1 MDNHLVSK
9 IADYITELL
18 TKELNEKYLYH
29 NLRHTQRVVKSTKE
43 LIEKCEI
50 NDKESEIL
58 VIAAW
63 FHDAGYTTPRTE
75 HEEESAA
82 IAKTYLQQE
91 QYPDTDIEQVCKLI
105 LSTKCGHEPVNILEK
120 IMRDADSS
128 HFGNPDYEA
137 ISELLRKEL
146 IALDIKDSTIEE
158 WRAGNIVFLTAKHV
172 FYTDAARELWQAQKD
187 ENIKKLIKREKKD
200 KKQAKKEKLKVNL
213 KSESPERGVQTMYRV
228 ALKNHME
235 LSAIADSKANIL
247 LSVNA
252 IIISLALSSIF
263 PKLDNPYNRYL
274 VIPTGIFI
282 IFSVIS
288 MILSVL
294 ATRPNVT
301 QGEFTKDDVVNK
313 KVNLLFFGNFH
324 KMKLEDYEW
333 AVSELV
339 QDKDYLYTS
348 LTRDLYFLGLVL
360 HRKYKI
366 LRLTYTIFMI
376 GIVIS
381 VIAFG
386 VAYNMYGNIR
396 ELADLPDK
404 LPSQ

>member
-1 MDNHLVSK
+1 MNSTFVSK
-9 IADYITELL
+9 TTEYVTSLL
-18 TKELNEKYLYH
+18 THELDRNYLYH

-50 NDKESEIL
+50 NDKERERL

-63 FHDAGYTTPRTE
+63 LHDTGYTKNGKNHE
-75 HEEESAA
+75 HESCK
-82 IAKTYLQQE
+82 IAREFLAQI
-91 QYPDTDIEQVCKLI
+91 QYPQSDIDAVCNLI
-105 LSTKCGHEPVNILEK
+105 MATQKDVVPEKFTEK
-120 IMRDADSS
+120 IIKDADTS
-128 HFGNPDYEA
+128 HFGYDDYIETA
-137 ISELLRKEL
+137 ELLRKEL
-146 IALDIKDSTIEE
+146 LLQNVYEFTIEE
-158 WRAGNIVFLTAKHV
+158 WRAVNIKMLSNQHHY
-172 FYTDAARELWQAQKD
+172 YTSAAIDLWQSQKD
-187 ENIKKLIKREKKD
+187 ANIKSLVKKD
-200 KKQAKKEKLKVNL
+200 KKAKKRARKEKLKVQYKN
-213 KSESPERGVQTMYRV
+213 ESPERGVQTMFRV
-228 ALKNHME
+228 AIKNHME

-274 VIPTGIFI
+274 VVPTLIFI

-301 QGEFTKDDVVNK
+301 QGKFTRSDVSDK
-313 KVNLLFFGNFH
+313 KVNLLFFGNFNQMEL
-324 KMKLEDYEW
+324 KEFEW

-339 QDKDYLYTS
+339 KDKDYLYTS
-348 LTRDLYFLGLVL
+348 LTRDLYYLGQVL
-360 HRKYKI
+360 HKKYKI

-381 VIAFG
+381 VIAFCI
-386 VAYNMYGNIR
+386 AYALYGDVR
-396 ELADLPDK
+396 QLSDLA
-404 LPSQ
+404 S

>member
-1 MDNHLVSK
+1 MNSTFVLK
-9 IADYITELL
+9 TTEYVTSLL
-18 TKELNEKYLYH
+18 TSELDRNYLYH

-50 NDKESEIL
+50 NDKERERL

-63 FHDAGYTTPRTE
+63 LHDTGYTQNSKNHE
-75 HEEESAA
+75 HESSK
-82 IAKTYLQQE
+82 IARNFLTQL
-91 QYPDTDIEQVCKLI
+91 QYPQPDIDAVCNLIMATQKDFVPETTAEQ
-105 LSTKCGHEPVNILEK
+105 
-120 IMRDADSS
+120 IMKDADTS
-128 HFGNPDYEA
+128 HFGADDYIETA
-137 ISELLRKEL
+137 ELLRKEL
-146 IALDIKDSTIEE
+146 LLQNVCEFTIEE
-158 WRAGNIVFLTAKHV
+158 WRAVNIKMLSTQHHYFTTAAV
-172 FYTDAARELWQAQKD
+172 DLWQSQKD
-187 ENIKKLIKREKKD
+187 ANIKSLVKKEKKA
-200 KKQAKKEKLKVNL
+200 KKRARKEKLKVQYKN
-213 KSESPERGVQTMYRV
+213 ESPERGVQTMFRV

-274 VIPTGIFI
+274 VVPTLIFI

-288 MILSVL
+288 MVLSVL

-301 QGEFTKDDVVNK
+301 QGKFTRSDVSDK

-324 KMKLEDYEW
+324 QMELKEFEW

-339 QDKDYLYTS
+339 KDKDYLYTS
-348 LTRDLYFLGLVL
+348 LTRDLYYLGQVL
-360 HRKYKI
+360 HKKYKI

-381 VIAFG
+381 VIAFCI
-386 VAYNMYGNIR
+386 AYSLYGNVR
-396 ELADLPDK
+396 QLSDLA
-404 LPSQ
+404 S

>member
-1 MDNHLVSK
+1 MNQTLLAN
-9 IADYITELL
+9 IATHVTDLL
-18 TKELNEKYLYH
+18 TNKLDKNYLYH

-43 LIEKCEI
+43 LVEKCEI
-50 NDKESEIL
+50 NDKESERL

-63 FHDAGYTTPRTE
+63 FHDTGYATVGSKD
-75 HEEESAA
+75 HEKESCA
-82 IAKTYLQQE
+82 IAKAFLSE
-91 QYPDTDIEQVCKLI
+91 HQYPEIDIEAVCKLI
-105 LSTKCGHEPVNILEK
+105 MATKSGVEPETTSDKLI
-120 IMRDADSS
+120 IDADNS
-128 HFGNPDYEA
+128 HFGHDSYIEIA
-137 ISELLRKEL
+137 ELLRKEL
-146 IALDIKDSTIEE
+146 LLVDSKEFTIEE
-158 WRAGNIVFLTAKHV
+158 WRAENLRLLNNSHR
-172 FYTDAARELWQAQKD
+172 FYTACARELWQEQKD
-187 ENIKKLIKREKKD
+187 ENVRSLIKKEKKA
-200 KKQAKKEKLKVNL
+200 KKRAKKEQLKVQYKN
-213 KSESPERGVQTMYRV
+213 ESPERGVQTMFRV

-282 IFSVIS
+282 LFSVIS

-301 QGEFTKDDVVNK
+301 QGEFTKEDVTNK

-324 KMKLEDYEW
+324 QMKLEHYEW
-333 AVSELV
+333 AVGELV
-339 QDKDYLYTS
+339 KDKDYLYTS
-348 LTRDLYFLGLVL
+348 LTRDLYYLGLVL
-360 HRKYKI
+360 HKKYKI
-366 LRLTYTIFMI
+366 LRLTYTIFII

-386 VAYNMYGNIR
+386 IAYNLYGNIR
-396 ELADLPDK
+396 QISDLT
-404 LPSQ
+404 SQM

>member
-1 MDNHLVSK
+1 MNQQLIDNISNYVT
-9 IADYITELL
+9 DLL
-18 TKELNEKYLYH
+18 TKGLDETFLYH
-29 NLRHTQRVVKSTKE
+29 NLRHTHQVVKGTKV

-50 NDKESEIL
+50 NDKERESL

-63 FHDAGYTTPRTE
+63 FHDTGYTVDGGKN
-75 HEEESAA
+75 HEEESSK
-82 IAKTYLQQE
+82 IAKAYLTE
-91 QYPDTDIEQVCKLI
+91 HNHPEDQVELICSLI
-105 LSTKCGHEPVNILEK
+105 LATKFGHEPKNLPEMI
-120 IMRDADSS
+120 IRDADTS
-128 HFGNPDYEA
+128 HFGEESYLETT
-137 ISELLRKEL
+137 ELLRKEL
-146 IALDIKDSTIEE
+146 ILRDIKKLSIEE
-158 WRAGNIVFLTAKHV
+158 WRTVNIKMLSSKHR
-172 FYTDAARELWQAQKD
+172 FYTNCAIDLWQEQKD
-187 ENIKKLIKREKKD
+187 KNIQSLIKKEKKA
-200 KKQAKKEKLKVNL
+200 KKRAKKEKLKVKYKN
-213 KSESPERGVQTMYRV
+213 ESPERGVQTMFRV

-274 VIPTGIFI
+274 VIPTGIFLL
-282 IFSVIS
+282 FSVIS

-301 QGEFTKDDVVNK
+301 QGEFSKEDVTNK

-324 KMKLEDYEW
+324 KMKLNDYEW
-333 AVSELV
+333 AVGELV
-339 QDKDYLYTS
+339 KDKDYLYTS
-348 LTRDLYFLGLVL
+348 LTRDLYYLGLVL
-360 HRKYKI
+360 HKKYKI

-386 VAYNMYGNIR
+386 VAYNLYGNIR
-396 ELADLPDK
+396 ELSDLAN
-404 LPSQ
+404 